1 MQVASLNQLAGI
13 EHFARAAFRLRPVGR
28 KKGRKMSSNGK
39 VVISVLNTTENLSG
53 ELTVPEKAVGVVL
66 MCNGCSGNANHPH
79 QDAIAREFR
88 RAKLGTLLLNLLT
101 PGEAQ
106 NPLKVYA
113 IELLAERVRA
123 AVDWLKQEARA
134 KKLPIGLW
142 GAETCAAAALKTAAI
157 DPQRIVAVVCC
168 GGRPDLAR
176 SSLAR
181 VQAPTLLLVGSRDYI
196 GLAQNKKH
204 LAYFKGKR
212 QLQTIDD
219 AANLFESAAAVNEAS
234 RLSRDWFR
242 EHFSAK

>member
-1 MQVASLNQLAGI
+1 MAS
-13 EHFARAAFRLRPVGR
+13 
-28 KKGRKMSSNGK
+28 KNG
-39 VVISVLNTTENLSG
+39 VVTISVTNKTETLSG
-53 ELTVPEKAVGVVL
+53 ELTVPERAFGVVL

-101 PGEAQ
+101 PSEAE

-123 AVDWLKQEARA
+123 IVDWLKLDART

-142 GAETCAAAALKTAAI
+142 GADTCAAAALQTAAI
-157 DPQRIVAVVCC
+157 DPERIAAVACC

-196 GLAQNKKH
+196 GMAQNKKH
-204 LAYFKGKR
+204 LAYIKGKR

-234 RLSRDWFR
+234 RRSRDWFR
-242 EHFSAK
+242 EHLNAK